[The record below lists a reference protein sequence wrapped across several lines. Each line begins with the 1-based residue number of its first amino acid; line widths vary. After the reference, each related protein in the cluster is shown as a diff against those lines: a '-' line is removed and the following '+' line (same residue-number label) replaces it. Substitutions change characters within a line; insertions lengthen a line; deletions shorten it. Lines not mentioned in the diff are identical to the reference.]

1 MSYKGFVIIPPSP
14 IRNCKHTAPE
24 YEVTLKTKPCH
35 VYIRRLSVGGHS
47 ILNANQSSLSLHTT
61 ISVVSSP
68 QVNSGLRGSQM
79 SLSSA
84 VVDVDVKQVF
94 TQIGAYKGN
103 IVAIK
108 RIRKKHVDLTRNV
121 RKELKI
127 VRRKHLMV

>member
-1 MSYKGFVIIPPSP
+1 
-14 IRNCKHTAPE
+14 
-24 YEVTLKTKPCH
+24 
-35 VYIRRLSVGGHS
+35 
-47 ILNANQSSLSLHTT
+47 
-61 ISVVSSP
+61 
-68 QVNSGLRGSQM
+68 M

-94 TQIGAYKGN
+94 TQIGTYKGS

-127 VRRKHLMV
+127 VSRLSHGPLILWYTIYFLLIITH